1 MVQRI
6 YRHDLRCPHC
16 GSNWL
21 PKDGCSGG
29 NQTHRCGA
37 IDTTAS
43 PWEATVVI
51 TGSRSSR

>member
-21 PKDGCSGG
+21 PKDGCS
-29 NQTHRCGA
+29 RVISWDEMWSYVGA
-37 IDTTAS
+37 LG
-43 PWEATVVI
+43 VR
-51 TGSRSSR
+51 G